1 MFILNNSSG
10 DVNLKM
16 KSSLPG
22 THSNWKLM
30 IWQLK
35 VRVQYLVTIMIMIV
49 ARGVNIA
56 GNGY

>member
-1 MFILNNSSG
+1 
-10 DVNLKM
+10 M